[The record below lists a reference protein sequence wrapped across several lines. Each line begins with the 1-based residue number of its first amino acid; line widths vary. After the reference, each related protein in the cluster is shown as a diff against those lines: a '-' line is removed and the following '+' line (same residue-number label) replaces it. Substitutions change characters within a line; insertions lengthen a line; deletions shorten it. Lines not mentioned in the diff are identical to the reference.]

1 MLDSVYNVQLFTHLR
16 PDAITN
22 TLVSIHGPCVAARTR
37 CKLYINFSDA
47 RSCEIML
54 LRLHHK
60 TSSWQLCNP
69 GKFREL
75 VVKVVSELLTLSVII
90 QLPHVSF
97 IQVFLQQKYLF
108 PQVRG
113 TSVIHLRQFSSSY
126 FFFPFLR
133 ASTTGATDSTPFLRA
148 NSAYGSAPDPPE
160 DKSVQP

>member
-1 MLDSVYNVQLFTHLR
+1 MVLRANKKINSFQDLDQVEAYILYNHKFISTKPKLARPCLLVEQGNSRANCKVKDCGQALTGCEVSMLDSVYNVQLFTHLR

-97 IQVFLQQKYLF
+97 I
-108 PQVRG
+108 
-113 TSVIHLRQFSSSY
+113 
-126 FFFPFLR
+126 
-133 ASTTGATDSTPFLRA
+133 
-148 NSAYGSAPDPPE
+148 
-160 DKSVQP
+160 